1 VRPDFKPEQ
10 EVRFAV
16 VMYGGVSLAIYIN
29 GVAQELF
36 RLVRATAP
44 AHMYSKSDDLTLKDK
59 AFYDDEQLDE
69 TERVYRDLGKTLGLR
84 DGAAEDRVRTRFVVD
99 IISGTSAG
107 GINGVL
113 LALALAQQKD
123 FRLSAKL
130 WREVAD
136 IDALLREKKSF
147 EGLPEATPKD
157 SESLLNGYRLY
168 FKAREAME
176 QMPAESPGDPWR
188 PAFVEQLDLAVTAT
202 DLHGVPLPVRLTEQR
217 SIDERV
223 HRKVFRFSYGT
234 AATTGEQ
241 HSDFEQL
248 DLMLGFAARATS
260 SFPMAFEPVL
270 LGDLEAL
277 ERPADAVPLERFF
290 SGEGRRPQ
298 EVAFADGG
306 YLDNKPF
313 SYATEALRSRRADV
327 PVTRKLIYIEPHPI
341 KEGVERA
348 QPTDKRGRKRDRPDV
363 IGNVAAS
370 MTLPGH
376 ETIREDVAAV
386 ARRNVV
392 VERLQELGLQ
402 AERALDRQDPL
413 KSLRDPANPVV
424 DDSDADARLGAVGP
438 AYPAYRTLRVRAVLD
453 DLAALGAQLRRP
465 RPADR
470 GRDVEREIRNMLR
483 KWIESE
489 PPGSHGRF
497 LERFDVSYEQR
508 RLSFLHDRVNDLLR
522 VGPRTARMVAAA
534 RTLELAGAPA
544 VEKPD
549 EVLAAP
555 VDVEPGAEIAT
566 ALAREGDGLR
576 KLKLELNTA
585 VDGLRRAER
594 APRANDL
601 AKTLEDATA
610 RESFERLTAAAQ
622 SLPDE
627 YAQFMTAVADF
638 RERPLVD
645 ARREIKAAI
654 RDETFE
660 LAGWIRELLGIYDDR
675 FEAYDLVTLPLAYPA
690 LGETNSVGI
699 VRISP
704 LDATSIAPTD
714 ADIQKDPTSKLAGV
728 RVRHFGGFLDRAW
741 RDNDIMW
748 GRLDAAEVIID
759 TLVAADDPRR
769 DALRVR
775 AHAAILREEL
785 QGDARAD
792 LERRAGK
799 LETISDTELV
809 DKFRAWFKKPAPLP
823 PRTVDSLT
831 ARSLR
836 IGGGVLADAAYGR
849 RWPSFP
855 LRGASMVGPVLA
867 RVALPASRGLG
878 RVRAAPKAIWDGI
891 RSRFRR

>member
-1 VRPDFKPEQ
+1 MRPNFEPEQ

-59 AFYDDEQLDE
+59 VFYDDEQLDE
-69 TERVYRDLGKTLGLR
+69 TELVYRDLGKALGLR
-84 DGAAEDRVRTRFVVD
+84 ETGAADDRVRTRFVVD

-123 FRLSAKL
+123 FRLSANL

-136 IDALLREKKSF
+136 IDELLREKKSF
-147 EGLPEATPKD
+147 GGLPEATPKD

-176 QMPAESPGDPWR
+176 QMPAESPGNPWR

-202 DLHGVPLPVRLTEQR
+202 DLDGVPLPVRLTEQR

-234 AATTGEQ
+234 AETTGEQ
-241 HSDFEQL
+241 HTDFEHL

-277 ERPADAVPLERFF
+277 EQSGDAVPLERFF
-290 SGEGRRPQ
+290 AGDSRRAQ

-341 KEGVERA
+341 KEGVEQPR
-348 QPTDKRGRKRDRPDV
+348 PTDRRGRTRDRPDV

-370 MTLPGH
+370 MTLPSH

-413 KSLRDPANPVV
+413 KGLRDPDKPVL
-424 DDSDADARLGAVGP
+424 DDDDADERLGAVGP
-438 AYPAYRTLRVRAVLD
+438 AYAAYRTLRVRAVLD
-453 DLAALGAQLRRP
+453 DLAALGAQLRP
-465 RPADR
+465 RPDDR
-470 GRDVEREIRNMLR
+470 ERDVEREIRNALR
-483 KWIESE
+483 KWIEAR
-489 PPGSHGRF
+489 PPASHGDF
-497 LERFDVSYEQR
+497 LEHFDASYQQR

-522 VGPRTARMVAAA
+522 IGPRATRMVAVAK
-534 RTLELAGAPA
+534 TLEIAGAPA
-544 VEKPD
+544 IEKPD
-549 EVLAAP
+549 ELLAAP
-555 VDVEPGAEIAT
+555 GDVAPGAEIAT
-566 ALAREGDGLR
+566 ALADESDGLR
-576 KLKLELNTA
+576 KLKLALNTA

-594 APRANDL
+594 APRANEL
-601 AKTLEDATA
+601 AKALENATA
-610 RESFERLTAAAQ
+610 RERFERLTAAAQ
-622 SLPDE
+622 ALPDDYE
-627 YAQFMTAVADF
+627 GFMTRVADF
-638 RERPLVD
+638 LETPLGD
-645 ARREIKAAI
+645 ARRNIKAAI
-654 RDETFE
+654 RDEAFE
-660 LAGWIRELLGIYDDR
+660 LAAWVRDLLDTYDDR

-704 LDATSIAPTD
+704 LDAASITPAD
-714 ADIQKDPTSKLAGV
+714 ADIQNDPTSKLAGV

-759 TLVAADDPRR
+759 TLVAEDDRR

-775 AHAAILREEL
+775 AHAAILRQEL

-799 LETISDTELV
+799 LETISDAKLV
-809 DKFRAWFKKPAPLP
+809 DQFRAWFKQPAALP
-823 PRTVDSLT
+823 PRTVDGLT

-836 IGGGVLADAAYGR
+836 IGGQVLADAADGR
-849 RWPSFP
+849 RWPSLP
-855 LRGASMVGPVLA
+855 LRGASMVGPVVA
-867 RVALPASRGLG
+867 RVALPASRGLR

-891 RSRFRR
+891 RRRLPF